1 MGNGTLGICEIYGAC
16 SQSWSESY
24 LDQACVR
31 YGSAHVFYGALVQ
44 RVFHG

>member
-1 MGNGTLGICEIYGAC
+1 MGDGTLGICEIYGAC
-16 SQSWSESY
+16 SQSWRESY

-44 RVFHG
+44 RVLHG